1 MRFNPEQ
8 KLDIGDC
15 GEKVKE
21 IISEHAGVPA
31 CQIDDNMSLQ
41 TDLGIDS
48 FSLICMLE
56 AIEDTFHISIN
67 ESDVAKFQTLQDVHN
82 FIRAKQS
89 NLI

>member
-1 MRFNPEQ
+1 MD
-8 KLDIGDC
+8 KL
-15 GEKVKE
+15 KE

-82 FIRAKQS
+82 FIRENHA

>member
-1 MRFNPEQ
+1 MD
-8 KLDIGDC
+8 KL
-15 GEKVKE
+15 KE
-21 IISEHAGVPA
+21 IISEHAGIAP

-67 ESDVAKFQTLQDVHN
+67 ESDVAKFQTLQDVHDFICKKQN
-82 FIRAKQS
+82 FI
-89 NLI
+89 